1 MGPFFQNFKKTGPFQ
16 TSKRNKSAKTQQNPI
31 NLYIFEISIKFCVDW
46 YIIWCISGK
55 LKIFLY
61 YRWQNLQVANRRWR
75 RSLKIAK
82 KNQRSICTNGQC
94 FPKYRVKILKKL
106 KIFLYYR
113 WQNLQ
118 VADRQWRRSLKI
130 AKKNQRSICI
140 NGQCFPKYRV
150 KISKK
155 WKYETP

>member
-1 MGPFFQNFKKTGPFQ
+1 MGPFFEISKKTGPFQ
-16 TSKRNKSAKTQQNPI
+16 TSKRHKSAKTHQNPI

-82 KNQRSICTNGQC
+82 KISVLFVSMVNVSQSIEWKFRKSGNM
-94 FPKYRVKILKKL
+94 KHLHSSSSSSSSILL
-106 KIFLYYR
+106 SGTPD
-113 WQNLQ
+113 QQ
-118 VADRQWRRSLKI
+118 
-130 AKKNQRSICI
+130 KNS
-140 NGQCFPKYRV
+140 
-150 KISKK
+150 
-155 WKYETP
+155 